1 MTHWLVRATLAIPVF
16 LLSCGGGNEQL
27 VQDMRQLQQQVSQ
40 LREESQAL
48 REDQDRLAA
57 RLYCNNDDVR
67 DFVRRCEKNPG
78 SGLQCSEEAVAGALA
93 FMDSQPYVAFFLRPN
108 GMTSLAQV
116 RNGQLL
122 ELLDP
127 ANLRKSTRF
136 LILVQPR
143 SETAAA
149 SEEASTIANGVFQYL
164 RTRLGLAANFPVF
177 QHVLPC
183 KIKAETMRHYVRRA
197 DRSQPSEPSEKD
209 PRFRVWVFRT
219 DCGG

>member
-1 MTHWLVRATLAIPVF
+1 MTHWFIRAALAIPVA

-27 VQDMRQLQQQVSQ
+27 IQDLRQLQQQVGQ
-40 LREESQAL
+40 LHEESKAL
-48 REDQDRLAA
+48 REDHEKLAA
-57 RLYCNNDDVR
+57 KLYCSNDDVR

-93 FMDSQPYVAFFLRPN
+93 FMDSQPYVAFYLRPN
-108 GMTSLAQV
+108 GMASLAQV

-122 ELLDP
+122 ELLDT

-149 SEEASTIANGVFQYL
+149 SEEASNIANGVFQYL

-183 KIKAETMRHYVRRA
+183 KIKAETMRHYIRRA